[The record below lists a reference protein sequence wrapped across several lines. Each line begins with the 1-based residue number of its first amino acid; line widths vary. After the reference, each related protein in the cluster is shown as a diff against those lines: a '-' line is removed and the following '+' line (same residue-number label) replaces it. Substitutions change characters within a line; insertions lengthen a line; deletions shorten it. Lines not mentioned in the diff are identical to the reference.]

1 MERKVEFVLRLQRSL
16 YLGEYCF
23 FAIER
28 TTRCRAHQK
37 ECDGNNGEDYRYR
50 LNESPKN
57 KSSHA
62 SYSML
67 RLRSGSNLTY
77 LRFNESIKLG

>member
-1 MERKVEFVLRLQRSL
+1 MQRKVEFVLRLKRSL
-16 YLGEYCF
+16 YLGEYGF
-23 FAIER
+23 FAIKR
-28 TTRCRAHQK
+28 TAGRRAHQK
-37 ECDGNNGEDYRYR
+37 KRDGDNGEDNRYR

-67 RLRSGSNLTY
+67 RLRSGFNLTY
-77 LRFNESIKLG
+77 FRFNESIKLG